1 MAGNSSTFRVDLL
14 LHSLK
19 EIQQEKNCLE
29 HKLAER
35 RSRRRELENLLD
47 IENNKFTQMKEGHE
61 KLQETMKVAQL
72 KETQTQSMANRLEES
87 NQQKRKNI
95 DELNRKLSAEKEK
108 QLQNVENFEK
118 ELADIANQLMNART
132 FYDDSSLN
140 KGISETEFYKSELQN
155 KVENCQQEH
164 FDLQQRLQTL
174 SINDRIT
181 DLPDIPMELRKE
193 IWALFKDEN
202 TDAKDLLK
210 RKKESLQQISQKLTT
225 LKA

>member
-1 MAGNSSTFRVDLL
+1 
-14 LHSLK
+14 
-19 EIQQEKNCLE
+19 
-29 HKLAER
+29 
-35 RSRRRELENLLD
+35 
-47 IENNKFTQMKEGHE
+47 MKEGHE

-164 FDLQQRLQTL
+164 LDLQQRLQTL

>member
-164 FDLQQRLQTL
+164 LDLQQRLQTL

-202 TDAKDLLK
+202 MDAKDLLK
-210 RKKESLQQISQKLTT
+210 GKKESLQQISQKLTT